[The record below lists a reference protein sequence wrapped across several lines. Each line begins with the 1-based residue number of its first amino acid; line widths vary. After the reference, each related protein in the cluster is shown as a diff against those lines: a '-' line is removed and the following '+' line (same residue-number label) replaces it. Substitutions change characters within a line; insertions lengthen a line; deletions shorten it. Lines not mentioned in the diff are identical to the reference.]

1 MARLRPCLHKSRETR
16 QASAGR
22 RSTTQA
28 ERIAHRAV
36 RTSSP
41 GTATSGSRGAGYPQL
56 AATEQDRGPLGWLQI
71 TMKPAHEDLADR
83 ITTRKDLATFLDALS
98 AGGIEHGSHWE
109 NLQIFDMLEAMA
121 AWLLRVVVDRA
132 LSSRWTTLF
141 LVAAVVC
148 AAIRGGGA
156 GARFAL
162 RSPCGGSRLTVC
174 RSHVVGARALA
185 IRRAQFAVGR
195 TSRGSATCLQTPG
208 NPDSTGFV
216 VLASPVSERT
226 TL

>member
-1 MARLRPCLHKSRETR
+1 MNDGAAATLSAQVARNASSIGGSAVHYAGRAHRSSCRPDELTGNRDVREPGCRIPTAGGHRARPC
-16 QASAGR
+16 
-22 RSTTQA
+22 
-28 ERIAHRAV
+28 
-36 RTSSP
+36 
-41 GTATSGSRGAGYPQL
+41 
-56 AATEQDRGPLGWLQI
+56 PLGWLQI

-195 TSRGSATCLQTPG
+195 TSRGVGNLSANPG
-208 NPDSTGFV
+208 QPRLDRLRGPRLPSF
-216 VLASPVSERT
+216 
-226 TL
+226 

>member
-1 MARLRPCLHKSRETR
+1 MAELRPCLHKSRETR

-36 RTSSP
+36 RTSSK
-41 GTATSGSRGAGYPQL
+41 GTSTSGSRGAGYPQL

-98 AGGIEHGSHWE
+98 AGGIEHGSHRE
-109 NLQIFDMLEAMA
+109 NLHIFDMLEAMA

-132 LSSRWTTLF
+132 LPSR
-141 LVAAVVC
+141 
-148 AAIRGGGA
+148 
-156 GARFAL
+156 
-162 RSPCGGSRLTVC
+162 RSTIVTFSCCSGYGTEPGSRLARRFDVLVPIGRAVAATGWCVQGAWAVL
-174 RSHVVGARALA
+174 RPNGGARSLGCGSFSRCEGGAADGLRVV
-185 IRRAQFAVGR
+185 RRCGGR
-195 TSRGSATCLQTPG
+195 CRCA
-208 NPDSTGFV
+208 
-216 VLASPVSERT
+216 
-226 TL
+226 